1 MPIMD
6 GLSCVRRI
14 RALEAEGSLAQ
25 HVPVIAVTANARSE
39 QISAAMDAGMD
50 LVITKPFRIPELLPQ
65 MDSLLKRMA
74 EQLREEDEEE
84 EKKEKWEEEEDQK
97 GEEQNGEEQKGEKRG
112 E

>member
-6 GLSCVRRI
+6 GLSCVKRI

-39 QISAAMDAGMD
+39 QINAAMDAGMD

-65 MDSLLKRMA
+65 MDSLLRRMA
-74 EQLREEDEEE
+74 EQLREEEE
-84 EKKEKWEEEEDQK
+84 EKEKGEEEEDQK
-97 GEEQNGEEQKGEKRG
+97 GEELNGEEQKGEARG

>member
-6 GLSCVRRI
+6 GLSCVKRI
-14 RALEAEGSLAQ
+14 RTLEAEGTLAQ

-65 MDSLLKRMA
+65 MDSLLRRMA
-74 EQLREEDEEE
+74 EQLREEDEVE
-84 EKKEKWEEEEDQK
+84 EKEEEEEDQK
-97 GEEQNGEEQKGEKRG
+97 GEEPKGEEQKGEGRG